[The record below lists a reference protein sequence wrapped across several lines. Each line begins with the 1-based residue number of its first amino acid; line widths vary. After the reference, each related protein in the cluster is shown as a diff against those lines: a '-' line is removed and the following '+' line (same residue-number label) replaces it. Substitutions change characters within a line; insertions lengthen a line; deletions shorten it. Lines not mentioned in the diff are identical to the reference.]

1 MTTENN
7 VRATVVPAHG
17 QGRLAPYPPGVSG
30 NPGGRPTNYHQAR
43 KALQDWASMEGVQRL
58 IELAASADDRVASVV
73 VLGIFDRAYGKP
85 KEFDP
90 REERSPLL
98 IDTSVLSEA
107 ERHVL
112 LAMLRRGLVKES
124 EPAPDPSSEP
134 PAEIEGKAE
143 GG

>member
-1 MTTENN
+1 MSTDNTAH
-7 VRATVVPAHG
+7 ATRVPSHG
-17 QGRLAPYPPGVSG
+17 VGRIKPWVPGQSG
-30 NPGGRPTNYHQAR
+30 NPGGRPANYHQAR
-43 KALQDWASMEGVQRL
+43 KALQDWAAKDGVPRL

-134 PAEIEGKAE
+134 AEIEGKAE

>member
-1 MTTENN
+1 MTSHNTER
-7 VRATVVPAHG
+7 VAHVPSHG
-17 QGRLAPYPPGVSG
+17 GGRLDLFKSGVSG
-30 NPGGRPTNYHQAR
+30 NPGGRPANYHQAR
-43 KALQDWASMEGVQRL
+43 KALQDWAAKDGVPRL

-134 PAEIEGKAE
+134 AEIEGKAE